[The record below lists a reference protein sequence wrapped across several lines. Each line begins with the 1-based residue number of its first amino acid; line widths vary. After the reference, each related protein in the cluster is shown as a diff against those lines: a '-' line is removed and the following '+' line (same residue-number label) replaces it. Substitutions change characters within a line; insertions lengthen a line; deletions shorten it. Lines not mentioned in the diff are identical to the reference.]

1 MATLRTIWWK
11 IYPNE
16 DRHWWMPLIWLP
28 FMVWFFVDPI
38 WKHAGPLLWIGNT
51 LCGLFFIWLYLY
63 SFSRPEPCKLF
74 AIAAMILMAAI
85 AIPFNSGGAGL
96 LVYAIAAGGF
106 STSLRRVLRLIAL
119 EVAILGFYAYREHL
133 PIGFWL
139 SMLLLIMLVG
149 MGNHFSAVSHC
160 TSAKLQLAQDEI
172 EHLAKVAERERPS
185 WRASWWTAIRNGPS
199 RKCRM

>member
-1 MATLRTIWWK
+1 MTLRAFWWK

-63 SFSRPEPCKLF
+63 SFSRPEPRKLF

-96 LVYAIAAGGF
+96 LVYAIAA
-106 STSLRRVLRLIAL
+106 
-119 EVAILGFYAYREHL
+119 
-133 PIGFWL
+133 
-139 SMLLLIMLVG
+139 
-149 MGNHFSAVSHC
+149 
-160 TSAKLQLAQDEI
+160 
-172 EHLAKVAERERPS
+172 
-185 WRASWWTAIRNGPS
+185 
-199 RKCRM
+199 